1 MRGAD
6 ASAGTIRSGGVTRR
20 AAKMVVLDVDH
31 PDIEEFIETKAKEEN
46 KIRALRE
53 AGFDVDVGGE
63 DIFSVQ
69 YQNANNS
76 VRVSDEFMEAVE
88 KGESF
93 GLRARTTGEV
103 IDTVDARDLFRDR
116 KSTRLNSSHVAI

>member
-20 AAKMVVLDVDH
+20 AAKMVVLAVDH
-31 PDIEEFIETKAKEEN
+31 PDIEEFFETKAKEEN

-53 AGFDVDVGGE
+53 AGFDVDVVGE

-69 YQNANNS
+69 YQHANNS
-76 VRVSDEFMEAVE
+76 VRDSDERMEALE
-88 KGESF
+88 KRASF
-93 GLRARTTGEV
+93 GWRARTTGEE
-103 IDTVDARDLFRDR
+103 ID
-116 KSTRLNSSHVAI
+116 KENG